1 MLTEILKNHPR
12 AHSLKTRELLIE
24 GNKSDIVATAG
35 LIAFGRGE
43 AFDYLIGERT
53 IKSAKKAIKT
63 AAALLLTA
71 RHPVIS
77 VNGNVAVLVPKQI
90 AALTKITDTKA
101 EVNIFYRSPKRER
114 AIKKVLKRAGIKQGL
129 GTDIKFQTNLPE
141 IMSERRKVDA
151 RGILIADVVL
161 VPLEDGDRTEALV
174 KMGKKVIAVDLNPF
188 SRTAQKA
195 TVTIV
200 DNIIRVMPLL
210 LKYIKQLRSCKIKT
224 LQRIINN
231 YNNQQILSEAIS
243 SINHRLSGLAKKT
256 K

>member
-1 MLTEILKNHPR
+1 MKTKILKNHPR
-12 AHSLKTRELLIE
+12 AQSLKTRELLIE

-53 IKSAKKAIKT
+53 TTSAKKAIKT

-77 VNGNVAVLVPKQI
+77 VNGNVAILVSKHI
-90 AALTKITDTKA
+90 AELIRITNAKV
-101 EVNIFYRSPKRER
+101 EVNIFYRSRKREKE
-114 AIKKVLKRAGIKQGL
+114 IEKVLLNVGVNQVL
-129 GTDIKFQTNLPE
+129 GTDITFQTKLPE
-141 IMSERRKVDA
+141 IMSDRRIVDS

-174 KMGKKVIAVDLNPF
+174 KMGKKVIAVDLNPL
-188 SRTAQKA
+188 SRTAQMA
-195 TVTIV
+195 SVTIV
-200 DNIIRVMPLL
+200 DNIVRVMPLL
-210 LKYIKQLRSCKIKT
+210 LNYIRQLHRYKKET

-231 YNNQQILSEAIS
+231 YNNKRILNESIAY
-243 SINHRLSGLAKKT
+243 INHRLNRLVKKS